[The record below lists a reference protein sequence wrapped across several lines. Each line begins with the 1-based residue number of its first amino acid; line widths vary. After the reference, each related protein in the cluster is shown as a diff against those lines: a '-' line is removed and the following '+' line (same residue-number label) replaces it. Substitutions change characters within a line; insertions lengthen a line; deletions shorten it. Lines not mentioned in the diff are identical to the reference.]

1 MWACRGCR
9 GVGVGV
15 CACGRV
21 HVCTCGRVSLRGCR
35 GVGVGVGACGRMEAV
50 TAYEFIASLKNP

>member
-1 MWACRGCR
+1 MEGGEG
-9 GVGVGV
+9 GVCTCARVGV
-15 CACGRV
+15 CRCGS
-21 HVCTCGRVSLRGCR
+21 VSLRGCS